1 MRERAR
7 ERLAGHRSDST
18 ARMLSSQGGR
28 GVQAGACGTNAACT
42 ADGSRDRPRTSISL
56 SPVVALDAVVATS
69 TLKGGPRTAVDVW
82 SPDAKT
88 LFYRY
93 FTTKLLH
100 TRTCRRSGTRAW
112 CCDVCS
118 ESGVRDLFLS
128 ARGALICVPPI
139 CALTPRAFIIPQATA
154 SKGGCQVRFLWR
166 VWTCS
171 GPACH
176 GALPSELHG
185 IRRIE
190 RDQPTVLAL
199 PLGLWV
205 VRADAASSAPRRPA
219 PALLTCS
226 QRAGATG
233 RAHPA

>member
-82 SPDAKT
+82 SPDAET

-93 FTTKLLH
+93 FTTKLLQAATH
-100 TRTCRRSGTRAW
+100 AACSYRQPHRWLRVAQPATRA
-112 CCDVCS
+112 
-118 ESGVRDLFLS
+118 GHKRS
-128 ARGALICVPPI
+128 ARDRRHVVAAVRVLGAVMC
-139 CALTPRAFIIPQATA
+139 
-154 SKGGCQVRFLWR
+154 
-166 VWTCS
+166 
-171 GPACH
+171 
-176 GALPSELHG
+176 
-185 IRRIE
+185 
-190 RDQPTVLAL
+190 
-199 PLGLWV
+199 
-205 VRADAASSAPRRPA
+205 AASRVCVICFCQRVGRSSVCRNFAP
-219 PALLTCS
+219 
-226 QRAGATG
+226 
-233 RAHPA
+233 